1 MSQAVTRTF
10 QSNDVTDEP
19 ILQTV
24 SMLLLFSIGRQISCH
39 HCRSFHNN
47 RNYYVSFDQFAFTSD
62 LICGLNLNNTVCNL
76 ARINVIERVGDRNR

>member
-47 RNYYVSFDQFAFTSD
+47 RNYYVSFDQFA
-62 LICGLNLNNTVCNL
+62 GLNLNNTVCNL
-76 ARINVIERVGDRNR
+76 ARLNVIERVEDGNR